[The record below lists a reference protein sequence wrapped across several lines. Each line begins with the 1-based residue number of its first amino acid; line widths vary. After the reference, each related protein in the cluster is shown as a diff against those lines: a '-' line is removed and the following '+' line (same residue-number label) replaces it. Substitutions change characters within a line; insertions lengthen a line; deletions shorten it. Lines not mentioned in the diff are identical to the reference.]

1 MTKLVSAFVKVPF
14 PKDALAL
21 PPAVVFRLNAAD
33 AKRPDACE
41 FAPDAKLA
49 IPRFARTF
57 KPFAKLDKPAAN
69 EDIPNAPLPSPKL
82 RAIIPLANPPD
93 P

>member
-1 MTKLVSAFVKVPF
+1 MTKLVAAFVEVPL

-21 PPAVVFRLNAAD
+21 PPAVVFRLNAED

-57 KPFAKLDKPAAN
+57 NPFAKEDKPAEN
-69 EDIPNAPLPSPKL
+69 EDIPSALLPSPKL
-82 RAIIPLANPPD
+82 RAKLCYKPIL
-93 P
+93 